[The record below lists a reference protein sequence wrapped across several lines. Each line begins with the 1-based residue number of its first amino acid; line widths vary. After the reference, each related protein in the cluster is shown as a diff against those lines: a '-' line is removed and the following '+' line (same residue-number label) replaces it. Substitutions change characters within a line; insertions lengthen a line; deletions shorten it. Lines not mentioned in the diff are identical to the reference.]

1 MRSPW
6 AAALIDWL
14 ALAACAFANGLLRE
28 GVLIPMLGEGAARP
42 LSALVLS
49 LVVLVIARVLSRRA
63 GPLGQRAWG
72 VGVLW
77 VLLTILFEAGLG
89 TMRGLSGADILA
101 SYSPLAPTLWLYVV
115 LVILVAPPLMDRSG
129 R

>member
-6 AAALIDWL
+6 AAALVGWL
-14 ALAACAFANGLLRE
+14 ALAACAFVISLLRE
-28 GVLIPMLGEGAARP
+28 GVLIPMLGEGAARL

-49 LVVLVIARVLSRRA
+49 LMVLVIARVLSRRT

-89 TMRGLSGADILA
+89 TMRGLSGAEILG
-101 SYSPLAPTLWLYVV
+101 SYSPLAPTL
-115 LVILVAPPLMDRSG
+115 
-129 R
+129 